1 MSEQTLIGYD
11 LLWREDD
18 ATRFLPYEDRET
30 LDKRYITL
38 TGEKLSESNILH
50 TIDNGD
56 WIGHVRDNGYLTCIS
71 PMGDEIYKLPDVLT
85 LPEREAIIEA
95 LGGPEFFIGKT
106 DTNRAFT
113 GVGEPVSVWPSLV
126 KRGFA
131 IKLRTPLD
139 LIGGFEYEVSAKGK
153 QEITK
158 LFKRGKLE
166 CSITPL

>member
-1 MSEQTLIGYD
+1 MQEQTLIGYE

-18 ATRFLPYEDRET
+18 ATKHVHDCGHVT
-30 LDKRYITL
+30 LGEKYLKL

-56 WIGHVRDNGYLTCIS
+56 WIGHVRDNGYLTSVS
-71 PMGDEIYKLPDVLT
+71 PMGDEIYKLHDVLT

-113 GVGEPVSVWPSLV
+113 GVGDPVSVWPSLV